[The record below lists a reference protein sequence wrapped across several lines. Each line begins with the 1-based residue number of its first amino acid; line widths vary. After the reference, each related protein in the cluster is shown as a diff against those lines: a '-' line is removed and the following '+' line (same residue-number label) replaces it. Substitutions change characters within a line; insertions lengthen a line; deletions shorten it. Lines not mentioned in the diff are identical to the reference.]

1 MSSLQTGAAAAA
13 RGAPVFSVPGDVD
26 VVDLLLQH
34 VDAHLQLLTLLAERR
49 LQTIHLL
56 QKLVLNTQKPR
67 RHAASNTTSQVCT
80 TSTLHILQEQLFK
93 HLLPT
98 LHGPRPLFALRLSP
112 ARAHSAQ
119 NRQHLRQFIQLV
131 SHQT

>member
-13 RGAPVFSVPGDVD
+13 RGAPVFPVPGDVD

-56 QKLVLNTQKPR
+56 QKLVLNTHK
-67 RHAASNTTSQVCT
+67 N
-80 TSTLHILQEQLFK
+80 
-93 HLLPT
+93 
-98 LHGPRPLFALRLSP
+98 
-112 ARAHSAQ
+112 RA
-119 NRQHLRQFIQLV
+119 V
-131 SHQT
+131 MPHQTQRHKCAQRLRYIYCR